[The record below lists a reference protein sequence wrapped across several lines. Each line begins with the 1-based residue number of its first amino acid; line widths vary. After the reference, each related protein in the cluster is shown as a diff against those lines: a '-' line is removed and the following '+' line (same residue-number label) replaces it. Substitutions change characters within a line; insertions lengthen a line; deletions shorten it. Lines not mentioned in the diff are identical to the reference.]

1 MKIKNLDSL
10 QAYPIVYDGDHTIDF
25 IVLAPHNVEEKL
37 KELIN
42 SADNR
47 WSEMS
52 DNEKL
57 KTGYDNRFDYIF
69 NLVVEVGYYVVDKGS
84 TIYY

>member
-10 QAYPIVYDGDHTIDF
+10 QAYPIVYDGDYTIDF

>member
-1 MKIKNLDSL
+1 MLRK
-10 QAYPIVYDGDHTIDF
+10 
-25 IVLAPHNVEEKL
+25 KL